1 MAELERV
8 YTIPLGKSYDY
19 TRVRRARTAVKMIR
33 SFLARHMKAGE
44 DDVRVSMGINEL
56 VWARGI
62 QKPPR
67 KIKIRAVKDAGRVL
81 AFLMDEKAGE
91 VKEEKK
97 GGKKAP
103 EAGKKPEAAPKEGEE
118 PAAKKEEPKKEAPA
132 EQKKEPAV
140 APGKP
145 EKKGEVKKG

>member
-1 MAELERV
+1 MAELERI
-8 YTIPLGKSYDY
+8 YTIPLGRAYDL

-67 KIKIRAVKDAGRVL
+67 KVKIRAVKDAGKVS
-81 AFLMDEKAGE
+81 AFLMDEK
-91 VKEEKK
+91 VEEKK
-97 GGKKAP
+97 GEKKASD
-103 EAGKKPEAAPKEGEE
+103 AGKKPAESTPKKEEKAAPKH
-118 PAAKKEEPKKEAPA
+118 EEPKKE
-132 EQKKEPAV
+132 
-140 APGKP
+140 
-145 EKKGEVKKG
+145 VKKG

>member
-1 MAELERV
+1 MAELERI
-8 YTIPLGKSYDY
+8 YTIPLGRSYDK

-44 DDVRVSMGINEL
+44 EGVRVSMGINEL

-67 KIKIRAVKDAGRVL
+67 KIKVRATKDGGRVL
-81 AFLMDEKAGE
+81 AFLMDEKVE
-91 VKEEKK
+91 EKKEEKK
-97 GGKKAP
+97 GEKKP
-103 EAGKKPEAAPKEGEE
+103 EAGKKPAESTP
-118 PAAKKEEPKKEAPA
+118 KKEEKPAPKKEAPE
-132 EQKKEPAV
+132 EQKKEPAG

-145 EKKGEVKKG
+145 EEKTEVKKG